1 MTEREAKVLNVMQY
15 GKMVTRKNLVRS
27 TGIPDRKLRVVLAEL
42 KKQGEW
48 IVNFQYGGGYV
59 RLKHNQKNLDKIMQ
73 YIKQEQSR
81 AKKIL
86 ESIKPMVQSVK
97 SGIA

>member
-1 MTEREAKVLNVMQY
+1 MTEREVKVLNVLQY
-15 GKMVTRKNLVRS
+15 GKMVTRKNLIRS
-27 TGIPDRKLRVVLAEL
+27 TGINDRHLREVLASL

-59 RLKHNQKNLDKIMQ
+59 RLKRNKENLDVITQ

-97 SGIA
+97 RGVA

>member
-1 MTEREAKVLNVMQY
+1 MTEQEAKVLNVLQY
-15 GKMVTRKNLVRS
+15 GKMITRKNLIRS
-27 TGIPDRKLRVVLAEL
+27 TGICDRQLRVVLASL
-42 KKQGEW
+42 KRQGEW

-59 RLKHNQKNLDKIMQ
+59 RLKHNQKNLDTIMQ

-97 SGIA
+97 RGVA